1 MRSIFWFLWLAAVAV
16 GLALLVGDNTATV
29 TVFLHPW
36 RLDVSLT
43 LALIVLVVGFVLL
56 YLALRGV
63 SIVRNLPAKAH
74 RWRASQQE
82 RSVYVSLLDAL
93 IFQLA
98 GRFVRAQSAAQH
110 AIHLLE
116 SMEPDVMGRQ
126 AQWRVLAQLLLAE
139 SARSLGHAERQQAA
153 MQAAVSETASDAA
166 SALEGALLR
175 ALSWAIEDREADTA
189 HGWLKQLPQGARRRI
204 QAIRLRLKLA
214 QLEQDAPSA
223 VDTIRLLTK
232 YKAVTPSAAETL
244 LRGLLKQALAQALDR
259 EQLTQTWKSFDA
271 RERADPGLVLHCLER
286 WQTVQATGGEA
297 EEINA
302 VDSPRCIDEWVSVL
316 WKSFGQ
322 LTESRRVRA
331 VRCLVAHLPER
342 AADWLPRVEAL
353 QQSRPA
359 DAELQFLAGQAFMTC
374 QLWGRA
380 HWMLSQAVR
389 QLTDAGLKRQA
400 WRSLAWLAE
409 QRGDTQEAADAWRA
423 AAHCD

>member
-16 GLALLVGDNTATV
+16 GLAFLVGDNTATV
-29 TVFLHPW
+29 TVFWHPW

-43 LALIVLVVGFVLL
+43 LTLFLLVLGFLLL

-63 SIVRNLPAKAH
+63 SILRSLPAQAH

-82 RSVYVSLLDAL
+82 RAVYVSLLDAV

-98 GRFVRAQSAAQH
+98 GRFVRAQSSAQH
-110 AIHLLE
+110 ATHLLE
-116 SMEPDVMGRQ
+116 GMEPDVMGRQ

-139 SARSLGHAERQQAA
+139 SARSLGHTDRQQAA
-153 MQAAVSETASDAA
+153 IHAAVAETASEAT

-175 ALSWAIEDREADTA
+175 ALSWAINDREADTA
-189 HGWLKQLPQGARRRI
+189 HGWLKQLPQGASRRI

-214 QLEQDAPSA
+214 QLEQDAPGA

-232 YKAVTPSAAETL
+232 YKAITPSAAETL
-244 LRGLLKQALAQALDR
+244 LRGLLKQALAQARDR
-259 EQLTQTWKSFDA
+259 DQLIQTWKSFDT
-271 RERADPGLVLHCLER
+271 RERTDPGLVLHGLER
-286 WQTVQATGGEA
+286 LQVLASVGTEA
-297 EEINA
+297 GKA
-302 VDSPRCIDEWVSVL
+302 DADFHRFLDELASVS
-316 WKSFGQ
+316 WKSFSQ

-331 VRCLVAHLPER
+331 VRCLTFHLPER
-342 AADWLPRVEAL
+342 AADWLPRIEEL

-359 DAELQFLAGQAFMTC
+359 DPELQFLAGQALIAC

-389 QLTDAGLKRQA
+389 QLTDPGLQRHA
-400 WRSLAWLAE
+400 WRSLALLAE
-409 QRGDTQEAADAWRA
+409 QRGEMQEAADAWRR